1 MALDASLNAALQAP
15 AAVAFCALEI
25 VLPSKTIRVLDGA
38 GAVGFDGKVFQGAD
52 PEFGTLRAIDPLE
65 EQVGTEAP
73 RARFTFMPRSNNA
86 KAQITNPGVQGS
98 EVSCWFG
105 VVDPATGLVIGQP
118 ELLFIGELDEASVD
132 TDKGSDVITF
142 DVASAWD
149 RFFDGNEGAR
159 QTDNY
164 QQANYPGD
172 RAFQFITGVEEQLHW
187 GFKA

>member
-1 MALDASLNAALQAP
+1 MALDASLNAALHAP
-15 AAVAFCALEI
+15 AAIPFCALEI
-25 VLPSKTIRVLDGA
+25 VLPTKTIRVTDGA
-38 GAVGFDGKVFQGAD
+38 GVVGFDGKVFQGTD
-52 PEFGTLRAIDPLE
+52 LDFGTLRAIDPLE

-86 KAQITNPGVQGS
+86 KAQITSPGVQGS

-149 RFFDGNEGAR
+149 RFFEGNEGAR
-159 QTDNY
+159 QTDNF